1 MNDTAAAQ
9 QVRAQ
14 PRQPVVYFQRQA
26 GKLVKEA
33 KLKEAEALL
42 TEGLAAYPKDTSLEW
57 RLAGVEFRLGRH
69 DRAKARLIRAGR
81 ANTAGC
87 DGAFFNAGA
96 RLGRATGD
104 EKYADGMV
112 RAGLDRFPLNSEL
125 RQHAGIILANAGHH
139 DRAIEQLEAA
149 VNLDSQNILAMNA
162 LGYSLEQ
169 VGALERADRVLRHA
183 LARVKGDHS
192 FNILLN
198 LGNVAQKQEKFEEG
212 RGFYE
217 RALKFR
223 QPGYLYS
230 NLGALL
236 RKANDFGAA
245 TKVYKKALMID
256 PAYVGA
262 YYNLGNL
269 YKEVGALDAGMR
281 VYDQAVKID
290 PARASTHWNLS
301 LTLLAAG
308 RLQEG
313 FKEYEW
319 RWRYDGFPSR
329 RRNFLQP
336 QWDGGPLGDRTLLV
350 HAEQGIGDHLQ
361 FARFIPVLAKL
372 EGRVI
377 VECHEP
383 LMRLFQH
390 YAGAVE
396 VVERLK
402 QPNDF
407 DVHLPLLS
415 APLVLGIKTFDDF
428 SAMPYLA
435 PPSNWRFDIPEIRPE
450 ALKIGII
457 WGGNPNFPG
466 DRERSTKLGY
476 FLRLLKNKR
485 VQLFSLQKGEREPEL
500 QEAPKEII
508 RLSDRIEDFCDTAL
522 IMTQMDLIIT
532 TCTSTAHLA
541 GGLGVPFWVLLH
553 HNPDWRWL
561 RHREDSP
568 WYPTARLFQQIRPGD
583 WEGVFEAVDRALKA
597 LISKR

>member
-9 QVRAQ
+9 QAQ
-14 PRQPVVYFQRQA
+14 VKPRRPVVYFQRQA
-26 GKLVKEA
+26 DKLVEEA
-33 KLKEAEALL
+33 KLKEAETLL
-42 TEGLAAYPKDTSLEW
+42 TEGLGVYPKDTSLEW
-57 RLAGVEFRLGRH
+57 RLANVEFGSGRH
-69 DRAKARLIRAGR
+69 DRAKDRLIRAGR

-87 DGAFFNAGA
+87 DGGFFNAGA

-104 EKYADGMV
+104 KKYAEGMV
-112 RAGLDRFPLNSEL
+112 RTGLDRFPLNSEL
-125 RQHAGIILANAGHH
+125 RQHAGIILANSGHH
-139 DRAIEQLEAA
+139 DGAIEQLEAA
-149 VNLDSQNILAMNA
+149 VNLDPQNTPAMNA

-169 VGALERADRVLRHA
+169 VGALERADRVLRNA
-183 LARVKGDHS
+183 LARAKGADS

-198 LGNVAQKQEKFEEG
+198 LGNVAQKQEKFEAG

-217 RALKFR
+217 RALKLR

-236 RKANDFGAA
+236 RKTYDFDAA
-245 TKVYKKALMID
+245 TKVYQIALVID
-256 PAYVGA
+256 PAIVGS

-269 YKEVGALDAGMR
+269 HKEVGALDAAAR
-281 VYDQAVKID
+281 AYDQSVKID
-290 PARASTHWNLS
+290 PKRASTHWNLS
-301 LTLLAAG
+301 LALLGAG

-336 QWDGGPLGDRTLLV
+336 QWDGGPLGGRTLLV
-350 HAEQGIGDHLQ
+350 HAEQGLGDHLQ
-361 FARFIPVLAKL
+361 FARFIPMLAKR

-377 VECHEP
+377 VECHGP

-390 YAGAVE
+390 YAGPVE

-402 QPNDF
+402 QPDDF

-415 APLVLGIKTFDDF
+415 APLVLGIKTFADF
-428 SAMPYLA
+428 STTPYLE
-435 PPSNWRFDIPEIRPE
+435 PPADWRFDIPEIRPE
-450 ALKIGII
+450 TFKIGII
-457 WGGNPNFPG
+457 WGGNPNFAG
-466 DRERSTKLGY
+466 DRERSTKLDY

-500 QEAPKEII
+500 QEAPKEIV
-508 RLSDRIEDFCDTAL
+508 RLSDRIEDFCDTAS
-522 IMTQMDLIIT
+522 IMTQMDLVIT

-541 GGLGVPFWVLLH
+541 GALGVPFWVLLH
-553 HNPDWRWL
+553 HDPDWRWL

-568 WYPTARLFQQIRPGD
+568 WYPTARLFQQNGPGD

-597 LISKR
+597 LVSKY

>member
-1 MNDTAAAQ
+1 MNDTAAARQ
-9 QVRAQ
+9 ALVKQ
-14 PRQPVVYFQRQA
+14 RQPVVYFQRQA
-26 GKLVKEA
+26 GKLVTEA
-33 KLKEAEALL
+33 KLKEAETLL

-57 RLAGVEFRLGRH
+57 RLADVEFRSGRH
-69 DRAKARLIRAGR
+69 DEAKDRLIRAGR

-87 DGAFFNAGA
+87 DGAFFIAGV
-96 RLGRATGD
+96 RLGRAAGD
-104 EKYADGMV
+104 KKYAEGMV

-125 RQHAGIILANAGHH
+125 RQHAGIILADAGQHGL
-139 DRAIEQLEAA
+139 AVEELEAA
-149 VNLDSQNILAMNA
+149 VNLDSRNTSAMNA

-169 VGALERADRVLRHA
+169 VGALERAYRVLCNA
-183 LARVKGDHS
+183 LGQVKGDAS
-192 FNILLN
+192 FYILLN
-198 LGNVAQKQEKFEEG
+198 LGNVSLKQEKFEEG
-212 RGFYE
+212 RDFYE
-217 RALKFR
+217 RALKLR

-236 RKANDFGAA
+236 RKAYDFGAA
-245 TKVYKKALMID
+245 TKAYQKALVID
-256 PAYVGA
+256 PANGGS

-269 YKEVGALDAGMR
+269 YKEVGVLDGAVR
-281 VYDQAVKID
+281 AYDHSVKID
-290 PARASTHWNLS
+290 RERASTHWNLS
-301 LTLLAAG
+301 LTLLGAG

-319 RWRYDGFPSR
+319 RWRHDGFPSR
-329 RRNFLQP
+329 RRNFSQP
-336 QWDGGPLGDRTLLV
+336 QWDGGPLGGRTLLV

-390 YAGAVE
+390 YAGEVE

-402 QPNDF
+402 QPDDF

-415 APLVLGIKTFDDF
+415 TPMVLGVKTFADF
-428 SAMPYLA
+428 SATPYLM
-435 PPSNWRFDIPEIRPE
+435 PPADRPFDIPEIRPGSF
-450 ALKIGII
+450 KVGII
-457 WGGNPNFPG
+457 WGGNPDFPG
-466 DRERSTKLGY
+466 DRERSTKLDY
-476 FLRLLKNKR
+476 FLRLLKNKQ

-500 QEAPKEII
+500 QQAPKEIA
-508 RLSDRIEDFCDTAL
+508 RLSDRIEDFCDTAS
-522 IMTQMDLIIT
+522 IMTQMDLVIT

-541 GGLGVPFWVLLH
+541 GALGVPFWVLLH

-568 WYPTARLFQQIRPGD
+568 WYPTGRLFQQNRPGD
-583 WEGVFEAVDRALKA
+583 WEGVFDAVDWALKV